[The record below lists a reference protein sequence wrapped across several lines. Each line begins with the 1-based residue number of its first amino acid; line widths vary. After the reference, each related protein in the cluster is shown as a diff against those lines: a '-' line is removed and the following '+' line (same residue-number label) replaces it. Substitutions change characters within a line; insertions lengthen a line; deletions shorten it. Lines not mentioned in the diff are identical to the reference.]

1 MRLTPSFVLIL
12 GILFRIT
19 LNAYAIPLTREQMGV
34 TPMRRDLHPQML
46 LQIHNA
52 RAQRRL
58 ARMTGR
64 AVEEVDRL
72 AVRGTARIGLPGAKL
87 GSNNNLN
94 TPSAEKASAS
104 DFAADTA
111 GDGFSSADAQAPEN
125 STLTIANTPTT
136 ANSLGLNIEG
146 DDVGYI
152 ATIQMGTPPRDFKL
166 LMDSGSADLWVGSE
180 GCQSQGKS
188 CVSRIQSSSSFV
200 DTQSPFATTYGSGAV
215 QGNIIQDTLAVGG
228 LQLPG
233 HTFGVAA
240 EETDNFA
247 SPDNL
252 FDGIM
257 GVAQSTLSEQKT
269 LTPVEALAKAGLI
282 QKPIISFKIPRLADQ
297 KNDGEATLGDWTP
310 ANLTKTPCVS
320 MNGVD
325 LGLNNR
331 TAILDTGTTLLLV
344 PLADAQAIHNAIP
357 GAKDNGELGFT
368 VPCTTNASLTFTFG
382 QQAFPIDSRD
392 LAVTPVDPNNPSGDC
407 TSGIS
412 AAQVGGPNQLL
423 AGDVFLKNAYF
434 STNVEDNTIQL
445 ATLT

>member
-1 MRLTPSFVLIL
+1 MLSYVEGLNHKPQFRGHTGASTRSVCHEAVAGCHPSCHPPVHIKGLSLLLCTSTFTTPSLLGFFFYWLVHLAFFHSFITLSLASLMQLTPSFVLIL

-19 LNAYAIPLTREQMGV
+19 LNAYAIPLSREQMGV
-34 TPMRRDLHPQML
+34 VRLPLKQTPMRRDLHPQMVRLLISCSSKAYCNTIEQL

-94 TPSAEKASAS
+94 TPSACALLPSVLTVLSLRTCASEKASAS

-180 GCQSQGKS
+180 GCQSQGGSDCVSAPLDFLLPNLLIPTDVGKS
-188 CVSRIQSSSSFV
+188 CVSRISVFI
-200 DTQSPFATTYGSGAV
+200 FICGYAV
-215 QGNIIQDTLAVGG
+215 A
-228 LQLPG
+228 
-233 HTFGVAA
+233 F
-240 EETDNFA
+240 
-247 SPDNL
+247 
-252 FDGIM
+252 
-257 GVAQSTLSEQKT
+257 
-269 LTPVEALAKAGLI
+269 
-282 QKPIISFKIPRLADQ
+282 R
-297 KNDGEATLGDWTP
+297 
-310 ANLTKTPCVS
+310 
-320 MNGVD
+320 
-325 LGLNNR
+325 NNVWFR
-331 TAILDTGTTLLLV
+331 GRA
-344 PLADAQAIHNAIP
+344 
-357 GAKDNGELGFT
+357 
-368 VPCTTNASLTFTFG
+368 
-382 QQAFPIDSRD
+382 R
-392 LAVTPVDPNNPSGDC
+392 
-407 TSGIS
+407 
-412 AAQVGGPNQLL
+412 
-423 AGDVFLKNAYF
+423 
-434 STNVEDNTIQL
+434 
-445 ATLT
+445 